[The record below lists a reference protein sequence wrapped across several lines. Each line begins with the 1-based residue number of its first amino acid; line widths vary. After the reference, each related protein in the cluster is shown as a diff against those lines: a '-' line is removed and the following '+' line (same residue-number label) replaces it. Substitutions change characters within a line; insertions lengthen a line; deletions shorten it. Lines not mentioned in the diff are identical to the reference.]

1 MSQNTRLG
9 THMFMQTAPQQS
21 KTTQKSTTR
30 HVLFGSTSTSC
41 SSTVITDIFATADL
55 IPPNMAF
62 AHNNTSG
69 SFTPNSPQSVFSYES
84 HASSASS
91 ISIPKP
97 ERSSLKHNL
106 KSSESTRP
114 ALNRKSTPSVVRF
127 ADAIEKHFTA
137 PELTNFKLNVAP
149 RGRPK
154 AIRAPKGLI
163 DMIPDVHKK
172 AQYYEGLA
180 FISPTAQLSKQI
192 NGTQSQS
199 ATETPNARRP
209 VSVPAP
215 QTTPALSMKKRVKNR
230 APGPTSPQEPD
241 PRWANIPL
249 PDHYTPPAPA
259 PKPRVASYQSIA
271 SVVSYLS
278 TESAPTIVET
288 SRSVTAPAGQYNPLE
303 HYIPCLYPSCNAHY
317 TPAHLGPSFYLPSG
331 PYSLSRLHAY
341 CPRHAVLEINE
352 AGANCKRK
360 YEQLR
365 QNAGRRTLGVIA
377 AEFEALKQDVRSE
390 RQSLDAKLSRQQKR
404 RVLGA
409 SAALSEKSN
418 DNFRTEAWDWRYTQR
433 PCINANCTAHYTPYS
448 NHLYT
453 FYRTPQTGTSFF
465 PQQTFCPRCAK
476 SEVEELES
484 RVKEKWASRCG
495 WDKKEWQE
503 WFGNVIKDRTMEQ
516 EYWIK
521 AQERVVREKGPAK
534 WVSRLE
540 DDLALEDKGMK
551 KNVFKR
557 WFASVA

>member
-1 MSQNTRLG
+1 
-9 THMFMQTAPQQS
+9 MFMQTAPQQS
-21 KTTQKSTTR
+21 KTTQKSNTR
-30 HVLFGSTSTSC
+30 HILFGSTSTSC
-41 SSTVITDIFATADL
+41 SSTVFTDTFATADL

-62 AHNNTSG
+62 ANSNTSG
-69 SFTPNSPQSVFSYES
+69 CSTPNSPQSVFSYES

-91 ISIPKP
+91 FSISKP
-97 ERSSLKHNL
+97 ERSSLKPNL

-114 ALNRKSTPSVVRF
+114 AFNRKSTPSVVRF
-127 ADAIEKHFTA
+127 ADAIEKHFAA
-137 PELTNFKLNVAP
+137 PEPTNLKLNVAP

-154 AIRAPKGLI
+154 AIRVPKGLI
-163 DMIPDVHKK
+163 HMIPDVQTKT
-172 AQYYEGLA
+172 QYYEGLA

-199 ATETPNARRP
+199 AAESPDARRP
-209 VSVPAP
+209 VSLPAP
-215 QTTPALSMKKRVKNR
+215 QTTPAQAMKKRVNHR
-230 APGPTSPQEPD
+230 APGPASSQEPD

-249 PDHYTPPAPA
+249 PDRYTPPTQE

-341 CPRHAVLEINE
+341 CPRHAVLELNE
-352 AGANCKRK
+352 ASSNCKQN
-360 YEQLR
+360 YEKLR
-365 QNAGRRTLGVIA
+365 QNAGRKTLGVIA
-377 AEFEALKQDVRSE
+377 AEFEALKQDFRSE
-390 RQSLDAKLSRQQKR
+390 RQLLDAKLSRQQKR

-409 SAALSEKSN
+409 SAALSAKSN
-418 DNFRTEAWDWRYTQR
+418 DNSRTEAWDWRYMQR

-448 NHLYT
+448 NHLYA

-465 PQQTFCPRCAK
+465 PQQTLCPRCAK

-495 WDKKEWQE
+495 WDKQEWQE
-503 WFGNVIKDRTMEQ
+503 WFGNVVKDRTMEQ

-540 DDLALEDKGMK
+540 DDLALEREELEDKGTK